1 MIYGLFNKTNKS
13 FIGFLTNID
22 NINPETFLIKSFTLD
37 DNEFNLA
44 RYTWEGDYDNGK
56 IVDLN
61 LGKPQITEY
70 LTETKNAERFWREV
84 DKTVLIFDI
93 LTFIETGEVTDS
105 LKKVIERK
113 NKILSLIEKEKN
125 YFQNSP
131 HHEYRT
137 KEDVI
142 AQTKQAFEV

>member
-13 FIGFLTNID
+13 FIGFLANID
-22 NINPETFLIKSFTLD
+22 NLNPELFLIKRFTLD
-37 DNEFNLA
+37 DNDFNLA

-93 LTFIETGEVTDS
+93 LTFIETGQIADTLKEVI
-105 LKKVIERK
+105 KRK
-113 NKILSLIEKEKN
+113 NKILEMIAKEKN
-125 YFQNSP
+125 FFQNSP
-131 HHEYRT
+131 NHAYRT
-137 KEDVI
+137 KEEVI
-142 AQTKQAFEV
+142 AETKHAFEV